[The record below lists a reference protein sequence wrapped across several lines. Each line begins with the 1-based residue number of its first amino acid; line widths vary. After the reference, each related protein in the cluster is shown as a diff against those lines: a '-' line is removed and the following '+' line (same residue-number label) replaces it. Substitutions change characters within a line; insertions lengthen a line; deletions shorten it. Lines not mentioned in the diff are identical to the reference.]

1 MNESYEFINNQ
12 KYYYQ
17 TETETEQNQN
27 DTEDA
32 LFEEYVLQIGRCPR
46 ELFSAITFGT
56 IRVHV

>member
-17 TETETEQNQN
+17 TETETDQN

-32 LFEEYVLQIGRCPR
+32 LFEE
-46 ELFSAITFGT
+46 
-56 IRVHV
+56 